1 MNIESH
7 KYICSDPGTMN
18 FLLSSILKYDG
29 RVEIIAPTGSG
40 KSKFID
46 EFFAP
51 KCKGVVIVPFKIIS
65 NVYHNCKIIDKDST
79 EDDIASDK
87 PLVMVVDQAVRFWNI
102 IKNRTLI
109 IDEAHCLI
117 TETTYRDAV
126 IKFVANIRNMKTPPR
141 TIAFTAT
148 PCGEASLLG
157 LHQVHLTKDRDSV
170 KTKLIQTN
178 RLVDAMVE
186 RCVKAIDE
194 LGVNRVV
201 IIDNTYAD
209 MIYHKLCSCKLS
221 GYIDYMRSDTVDSIE
236 CKRVVNEESL
246 HNLITIST
254 KIACNGLNFNN
265 LNEQVVILTSFL
277 PGRNSYI
284 DYIQMLGRFR
294 QKCDISFEIFWSA
307 ESKYDYSVS
316 NCIAGKS
323 TDKDTVLFK
332 HEYDAFLKAH
342 SSSIHNIEKDMKEY
356 KYIDITSETIICDK
370 KYKCARSNNARDFK
384 NWLMTTPGWMYKL
397 NDIVISEP
405 SWKRYVSMIKA
416 LVFRSSEF
424 KVTRDIEAL
433 CKASRS
439 DMDVILCRCKLFY
452 DIMSMSDDD
461 FSRLMA
467 SMNKKEGSINREMAA
482 YDTGNT
488 NKKLKLGRLKQ
499 QNKDNMKI
507 AMRYRSLMKDG
518 MELSD
523 VLVLDKKIVCR
534 AAGKKSSPKKAVV
547 IRRVSD
553 DEAIEF
559 DSKGECASFLGI
571 SLGLFTKW
579 IRGGKVKSKK
589 LKDYEF
595 LRVK

>member
-1 MNIESH
+1 MNIKSH
-7 KYICSDPGTMN
+7 EYICSDPGTMN

-40 KSKFID
+40 KTKFID
-46 EFFAP
+46 EFLAP
-51 KCKGVVIVPFKIIS
+51 KCNGIVIVPFKIIS
-65 NVYHNCKIIDKDST
+65 NVYHNCKTIDKDST
-79 EDDIASDK
+79 EDDIVPDK
-87 PLVMVVDQAVRFWNI
+87 PLVMVIDQAVRFWNM
-102 IKNRTLI
+102 IKNRTFI

-126 IKFVANIRNMKTPPR
+126 IKFTANIRNMKIQPR

-148 PCGEASLLG
+148 PCCEANMLG
-157 LHQVHLTKDRDSV
+157 LHQVHLTKDRNSIE
-170 KTKLIQTN
+170 TKIIQTN
-178 RLVDAMVE
+178 RLVDSIVE
-186 RCVKAIDE
+186 RCVEAIDE

-209 MIYHKLCSCKLS
+209 LIYHKLCSCKLS

-236 CKRVVNEESL
+236 CKRIVNDESL

-294 QKCDISFEIFWSA
+294 QKCDINFEIFWCS

-316 NCIAGKS
+316 NCITGKS

-332 HEYDAFLKAH
+332 HEYDTFLKAH
-342 SSSIHNIEKDMKEY
+342 SSSIYDIEKDMKEY
-356 KYIDITSETIICDK
+356 SYIKISHSDMTCDK
-370 KYKCARSNNARDFK
+370 RYKYTRSNSAHDFK
-384 NWLMTTPGWMYKL
+384 KWVMSTPGWMYKL
-397 NDIVISEP
+397 NDIVISKPE
-405 SWKRYVSMIKA
+405 WKRYVSMIKA
-416 LVFRSSEF
+416 LTFRSNEF
-424 KVTRDIEAL
+424 RVTRDIEAL

-452 DIMSMSDDD
+452 DIRPMSDDD
-461 FSRLMA
+461 FGKLMA
-467 SMNKKEGSINREMAA
+467 SMNKKDDAINREMAA
-482 YDTGNT
+482 YDKDNT
-488 NKKLKLGRLKQ
+488 NKNLKLDRLKQ
-499 QNKDNMKI
+499 QNKDNMKM
-507 AMRYRSLMKDG
+507 AMKYRSLMKDG

-523 VLVLDKKIVCR
+523 ILVLDKKMACS
-534 AAGKKSSPKKAVV
+534 AAGKKSKKAVA

-553 DEAIEF
+553 EEVIEF
-559 DSKGECASFLGI
+559 GSKGECASFLGI
-571 SLGLFTKW
+571 SPGLFTKW

-589 LKDYEF
+589 LEDYEF
-595 LRVK
+595 LHVK